1 MPGPNPIHPHRVT
14 PLDGMP
20 AIRRDKLHFPLDER
34 QLERHVRSAL
44 QEDGAFNDLTT
55 IACVP
60 SDTRR
65 ARATLCVWNAGVIA
79 GVPFA
84 IEAFRL
90 LDAKVSIRCDANDG
104 DRVASGTAVM
114 WISGHARAMLSAERV
129 ALNYLQH
136 LSGIATLTG
145 RFVDAI
151 RGTKARILDTR
162 KTSPGLR
169 LLEKY
174 AVRAGGGTNHRVDL
188 SDAVLI
194 RDNHLL
200 VTDGDIAL
208 AVRRARDL
216 APPDTRVEVECT
228 TVEHVKIALA
238 AGADIVRLERMT
250 PALITECVGLAR
262 GRALTEAAGSIT
274 LDNVRAIADCGVDMI
289 SLGAITHSALAIPF
303 ALRFESA

>member
-1 MPGPNPIHPHRVT
+1 MSGPNPIHPHRVT

-20 AIRRDKLHFPLDER
+20 TIRRDRLQFPLNER

-60 SDTRR
+60 SETRR
-65 ARATLCVWNAGVIA
+65 ARATLCVWSSGVIA

-90 LDAKVSIRCDANDG
+90 LDPKISIRCDANDG
-104 DRVASGTAVM
+104 ERVGSGSAVM

-136 LSGIATLTG
+136 LSGIATLTAKY
-145 RFVDAI
+145 VDAI
-151 RGTKARILDTR
+151 RGTKAQLLDTR

-169 LLEKY
+169 LLDKY

-188 SDAVLI
+188 SNAVLI

-216 APPDTRVEVECT
+216 APPDTRIEVECT
-228 TVEHVKIALA
+228 TVDQVHIALD
-238 AGADIVRLERMT
+238 AGADIVRLERMA
-250 PALITECVGLAR
+250 PAVMIECVGLAR
-262 GRALTEAAGSIT
+262 GRALTEAAGGIT
-274 LDNVRAIADCGVDMI
+274 LDNIRAIADCGVDLI
-289 SLGAITHSALAIPF
+289 SLGAITHSAPAIPF